1 MHSAISPQQTHT
13 SACSRT
19 RVLFNNWGKL
29 WKPVTVFKS
38 AVMGVLF
45 KVLKVSGQS
54 LAEVAL
60 WVNAE
65 TERVRAGGFPSPNS
79 SPQRRKKGG
88 ARGNRTHTHTLMQ
101 RGSNGSVCASQYPP
115 RRTSYKFSRPL
126 LSKRHTQL
134 FSYLAIFKDPL
145 IKRCVKIKIVVK

>member
-19 RVLFNNWGKL
+19 HVLFNNWGKL

-45 KVLKVSGQS
+45 KVLKESGQS

-65 TERVRAGGFPSPNS
+65 PERVRAGGFPSPNS

-88 ARGNRTHTHTLMQ
+88 ARGNRTHTHTHSCSTEATVVFVHHSIPQEEHLT
-101 RGSNGSVCASQYPP
+101 SSQGHCCLKG
-115 RRTSYKFSRPL
+115 THSYFLTWRFL
-126 LSKRHTQL
+126 
-134 FSYLAIFKDPL
+134 
-145 IKRCVKIKIVVK
+145 KIRW